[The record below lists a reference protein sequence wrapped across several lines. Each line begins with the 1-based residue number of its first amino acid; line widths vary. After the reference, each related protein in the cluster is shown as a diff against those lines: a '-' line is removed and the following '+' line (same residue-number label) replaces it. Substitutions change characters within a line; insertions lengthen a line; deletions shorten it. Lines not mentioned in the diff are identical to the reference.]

1 MSCIRMLFFNI
12 GLQWISVLKPNES
25 QLFQNAV
32 NQKCSDFITV
42 ENPESGTKY
51 TNDEEI
57 LLENTIDNDNE

>member
-1 MSCIRMLFFNI
+1 MLVFNI
-12 GLQWISVLKPNES
+12 GLQWISVVMPNES

-32 NQKCSDFITV
+32 NQKSSDFITV